1 MKVGVMASGRGS
13 NFHAIL
19 KELNKG
25 NLPDV
30 EISHLIVNKK
40 EAQVIK
46 IAKEQNIEY
55 NIIESKNK
63 TRSEFEK
70 EVIDIFREKNIE
82 IIALAGFMRILS
94 SNFINKYKYKI
105 INIHPSLLPAFP
117 GARAH
122 RDVIKSGV
130 KKSGCT
136 VHFVDEGIDSG
147 PIIMQ
152 ASVNLENGE
161 TEDSLSK
168 KILIKEHQIFPK
180 VLQLLCSKKIHII
193 GQNIKI
199 SSD

>member
-13 NFHAIL
+13 NFQAIL

-30 EISHLIVNKK
+30 EIAHLIVNKK
-40 EAQVIK
+40 DAKVIK
-46 IAKEQNIEY
+46 IAKKHNISY
-55 NIIESKNK
+55 SIIESKNK
-63 TRSEFEK
+63 TRTEFEK
-70 EVIDIFREKNIE
+70 EIIHIFREKNIE
-82 IIALAGFMRILS
+82 IIVLAGFMRILS
-94 SNFINKYKYKI
+94 SNFVNEYKHKI

-117 GARAH
+117 GAHAH

-130 KKSGCT
+130 KESGCT
-136 VHFVDEGIDSG
+136 VHFVDEGVDSG

-152 ASVNLENGE
+152 ASINLEKGE
-161 TEDSLSK
+161 TEGSLSK

-180 VLQLLCSKKIHII
+180 VLQLLCSGKIQII

>member
-13 NFHAIL
+13 NFQAIL

-40 EAQVIK
+40 DAQVIN
-46 IAKEQNIEY
+46 IAKKHNISY
-55 NIIESKNK
+55 SIIESKNK
-63 TRSEFEK
+63 TRTEFEK
-70 EVIDIFREKNIE
+70 EIIHIFREKNIE
-82 IIALAGFMRILS
+82 IIVLAGFMRILS
-94 SNFINKYKYKI
+94 SNFVKEYKHKI

-117 GARAH
+117 GAHAH

-130 KKSGCT
+130 KESGCT
-136 VHFVDEGIDSG
+136 VHFVDEGVDSG

-152 ASVNLENGE
+152 ASINLEKGE
-161 TEDSLSK
+161 TEGSLSK

-180 VLQLLCSKKIHII
+180 VLQLLCSGKIQII

>member
-46 IAKEQNIEY
+46 IAKEQNIAY

-70 EVIDIFREKNIE
+70 EVIHIFREKHIE

-94 SNFINKYKYKI
+94 SNFINEYKYKI

-117 GARAH
+117 GAHAH

>member
-40 EAQVIK
+40 SAEVIK
-46 IAKEQNIEY
+46 IAKEHNVPY
-55 NIIESKNK
+55 SIIESKNK
-63 TRSEFEK
+63 NRTEFEK
-70 EVIDIFREKNIE
+70 EVKNIFEEKHIE
-82 IIALAGFMRILS
+82 IIVLAGFMRILS
-94 SNFINKYKYKI
+94 SNFVNEYKYKI

-117 GARAH
+117 GAHAH

-136 VHFVDEGIDSG
+136 VHFVDEGVDSG

-152 ASVNLENGE
+152 ASINLEKGE

-180 VLQLLCSKKIHII
+180 VLQLLCSNKIQII

>member
-13 NFHAIL
+13 NFQAIL

-40 EAQVIK
+40 SAEVIK
-46 IAKEQNIEY
+46 IAKEHNVPCS
-55 NIIESKNK
+55 IIESKNK
-63 TRSEFEK
+63 NRTEFEK
-70 EVIDIFREKNIE
+70 EVKHIFEEKNIE
-82 IIALAGFMRILS
+82 IIVLAGFMRILS
-94 SNFINKYKYKI
+94 SNFVNEYKYKI

-117 GARAH
+117 GAHAH

-136 VHFVDEGIDSG
+136 VHFVDEGVDSG

-152 ASVNLENGE
+152 ASINLEKGE

-180 VLQLLCSKKIHII
+180 VLQLLCSNKIQII

>member
-13 NFHAIL
+13 NFQAIL

-40 EAQVIK
+40 DAQVIK
-46 IAKEQNIEY
+46 IAKKQNIPY
-55 NIIESKNK
+55 SIIESKNK
-63 TRSEFEK
+63 TRTEFEK
-70 EVIDIFREKNIE
+70 ETIHIFREKNIE
-82 IIALAGFMRILS
+82 IIVLAGFMRILS
-94 SNFINKYKYKI
+94 SNFVNEYKHKI

-117 GARAH
+117 GAHAH

-136 VHFVDEGIDSG
+136 VHFVDEGVDSG

-152 ASVNLENGE
+152 ASINLEKGE

-180 VLQLLCSKKIHII
+180 VLQLLCSNKIRII

>member
-70 EVIDIFREKNIE
+70 EVIHIFREKNIE

-94 SNFINKYKYKI
+94 SNFINEYKYKI

-117 GARAH
+117 GAHAH

>member
-46 IAKEQNIEY
+46 IAKEQNIAY

-63 TRSEFEK
+63 TRTEFEK

-94 SNFINKYKYKI
+94 SNFINEYKYKI

-117 GARAH
+117 GAHAH

>member
-13 NFHAIL
+13 NFQAIL

-30 EISHLIVNKK
+30 EISHLIVDKK
-40 EAQVIK
+40 SAEVIK
-46 IAKEQNIEY
+46 IAKEHNVPCS
-55 NIIESKNK
+55 IIESKNK
-63 TRSEFEK
+63 NRTEFEK
-70 EVIDIFREKNIE
+70 EVKNIFEEKHIE
-82 IIALAGFMRILS
+82 IIVLAGFMRILS
-94 SNFINKYKYKI
+94 SNFVNEYKYKI

-117 GARAH
+117 GAHAH

-136 VHFVDEGIDSG
+136 VHFVDEGVDSG

-152 ASVNLENGE
+152 ASINLEKGE

-180 VLQLLCSKKIHII
+180 VLQLLCSNKIQII

>member
-46 IAKEQNIEY
+46 IAKEQNITY
-55 NIIESKNK
+55 NIIESKDK

-94 SNFINKYKYKI
+94 SNFINEYKYKI

-117 GARAH
+117 GAHAH

-180 VLQLLCSKKIHII
+180 VLQLLCSKKIQII